1 MNVLVTGGA
10 GFIGSH
16 LCERLLDQ
24 GKGVICLDN
33 FDDYY
38 DPAIKRR
45 RVAAVVDR
53 PGYRLVEGDIRDES
67 LLDGLFADT
76 DAVVH
81 LAAKAGPRPSLE
93 RPRLYYDVN
102 VLGTLALM
110 QAAVRHD
117 LSNFV
122 AASSSS
128 VYGLNTELPFSE
140 TDRIPSPASP
150 YAASK
155 GATELMGHTFAHAQG
170 LPVTMVRLFTVYG
183 PRQRPDM
190 AIMKFALRIMAGE
203 TIEIYGDGTSV
214 RDYTYV
220 DDVVDGLA
228 AMVDSPFHYEVFNI
242 GGSHQVV
249 LTDVV
254 EALER
259 HLGREANVKHI
270 EVQLGDPPATHADV
284 SHAREKI
291 GYSPKVR
298 FDDGIAR
305 FCEWFLA
312 REAP

>member
-45 RVAAVVDR
+45 RVEAVGGR
-53 PGYRLVEGDIRDES
+53 EGYRLVEGDIRDED
-67 LLDGLFADT
+67 LVDELFADT
-76 DAVVH
+76 DVVVH

-102 VLGTLALM
+102 VLGTLTLM
-110 QAAVRHD
+110 RAATRHE
-117 LSNFV
+117 LTHFV

-128 VYGLNTELPFSE
+128 VYGLNTTLPFCE
-140 TDRIPSPASP
+140 TDRIPTPASP

-155 GATELMGHTFAHAQG
+155 GATELMGHTFSHAHG

-228 AMVDSPFHYEVFNI
+228 AMVDRPFPFEVFNI

>member
-16 LCERLLDQ
+16 LCERLLDL

-45 RVAAVVDR
+45 RVEAVKDR
-53 PGYRLVEGDIRDES
+53 AGYRLVEGDIRDEP
-67 LLDGLFADT
+67 LLDELFAGT

-110 QAAVRHD
+110 RAATRHG
-117 LSNFV
+117 LANFV

-140 TDRIPSPASP
+140 TDRIPTPASP

-155 GATELMGHTFAHAQG
+155 GATELMGHTFAHAHA

-228 AMVDSPFHYEVFNI
+228 AMVDRPFPYEVFNI

-254 EALER
+254 EALQR
-259 HLGREANVKHI
+259 HLGREAHVKHI
-270 EVQLGDPPATHADV
+270 EVQIGDVPATHADV
-284 SHAREKI
+284 SHAREQL

-312 REAP
+312 REAQ